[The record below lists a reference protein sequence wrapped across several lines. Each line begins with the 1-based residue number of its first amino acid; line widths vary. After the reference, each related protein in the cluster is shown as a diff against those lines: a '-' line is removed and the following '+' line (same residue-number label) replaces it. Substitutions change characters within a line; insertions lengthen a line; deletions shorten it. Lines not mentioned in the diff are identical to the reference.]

1 MDAVPT
7 SPTPGTAMS
16 YGRTSEDESGLATR
30 HVDFILAAEFNID
43 TGSGL
48 SFEYPTRTGTDE
60 RTLAELM
67 LPDGAHQR
75 DMDWTVFFLNQSN
88 PEPSRPLLF
97 VHNLVRT
104 RHDSAKR
111 RGATVKAMA
120 VASRHQFIHVFRPVL
135 ILAMEKYLDNPC
147 AAVLAEVYD
156 AINAMD
162 LSTMPRLTRSMR
174 LILRNTDATSPSLF
188 EHLTPE
194 YMPSPALASAG
205 DLGNG
210 ESKRGSLMAL
220 GAAKNNKDSHHHETK
235 IEYCCVKIPVRI
247 PLTFVMTTEE
257 VSDFSIIK
265 LFNTFST
272 ASFPPPWYAPLHT
285 FKEQTHPILLLL
297 NAMWSHKRVLFVGK
311 GAGEV
316 ASYVLAACSLASG
329 CGVVLRGFTERAFP
343 YTCLANVDALLNC
356 PGYIAGVTN
365 PFFAEKTKWWDVC
378 FNVTTGRVVVSP
390 DFDCQ
395 PIKRPSFLSSIL
407 GGSDKK
413 KALLAPR
420 TTSFTHSLV
429 SVGSGAS
436 GTATPTASE
445 PPTPSAEDVMPGF
458 SSTSPPSS
466 RPSSFPPLSSSPVP
480 SRPLPPTPSASRP
493 SSMPTSIESGAVS
506 PPLTMDS
513 ELAEDAALASAFA
526 SPSPSIGPGAAAS
539 DADVDPSDGAATDL
553 ATVAA
558 VSEPV
563 LVISTNL
570 SQLAPS
576 SSCGSLPS
584 PSVVSYTAETV
595 TPTNSLGT
603 VAPRRSTENADLAF
617 IAEVQHAIASHRGEI
632 YVRSLVQAH
641 VQRFVAVAA
650 VYEAL
655 KYGTT
660 QLVPPPPPLPPRVP
674 PPPPAENES
683 YKRSS
688 VSRASGSPLLRS
700 SSARALARN
709 TSSPDMAEAP
719 GSPRAQPATLLSPT
733 GEAAPKSPA
742 SVALAGFGAVW
753 PDAESRVRDL
763 TVHAGVIDAWRGMS
777 PSYGNYIADIAAMA
791 ATVVA
796 ARPVPQQPVMTP
808 LEASCAVGVLDL
820 QHHLDMLR
828 QLKLDGPHIEQVY
841 DLLISHIVT
850 DEDVLHL
857 LSLLPLNHGGLMVL
871 SPGLFHPLAS
881 VRTKARRLL
890 GRIDAHP
897 VGAKF
902 MGMLNAFVRF
912 QYLRGLEPEL
922 RALPPPGAASP

>member
-7 SPTPGTAMS
+7 SPTPGAAMA

-104 RHDSAKR
+104 RHDTAKR

-147 AAVLAEVYD
+147 AAVLAEVYN

-188 EHLTPE
+188 EHLTPD

-205 DLGNG
+205 DLGTG

-220 GAAKNNKDSHHHETK
+220 GATKNKKDSHHHETK
-235 IEYCCVKIPVRI
+235 IEYCGVKIPVRI

-429 SVGSGAS
+429 SAASGAS

-458 SSTSPPSS
+458 SS
-466 RPSSFPPLSSSPVP
+466 PVP
-480 SRPLPPTPSASRP
+480 NRPLPPTPSASRP

-506 PPLTMDS
+506 PPLTLDS
-513 ELAEDAALASAFA
+513 ELADDAALASSFV
-526 SPSPSIGPGAAAS
+526 SPSPSIGPGAADS
-539 DADVDPSDGAATDL
+539 DADVDPSDGAGTDL

-558 VSEPV
+558 SSEPA

-570 SQLAPS
+570 SHLAPS

-603 VAPRRSTENADLAF
+603 
-617 IAEVQHAIASHRGEI
+617 QAIASHRGEI

-688 VSRASGSPLLRS
+688 VGRASGSPLLRS

-709 TSSPDMAEAP
+709 TSSPDMADAP
-719 GSPRAQPATLLSPT
+719 GSPRTQPATLLSPT
-733 GEAAPKSPA
+733 GGAAPKTPA

-808 LEASCAVGVLDL
+808 LEASCAVGVLDV

-890 GRIDAHP
+890 GRIDAHS